1 MKHVGGAVAVVV
13 VLWLVFVVAAVN
25 TLCDED
31 FCPE

>member
-1 MKHVGGAVAVVV
+1 MKHVGVAVAVVV

-31 FCPE
+31 FWPE